1 MKKTEVPQ
9 EDGMNEGM
17 REIAYAVDEA
27 GRYVKVSSVGWE
39 PKNVANEQAWEVIAA
54 EIDEAVRAVRA
65 GEKSPLAY
73 HMARHLMNP
82 GLLADYAG
90 LSRWRVRRHLKPRP
104 FARLKPEILAR
115 YARVFN
121 LTVADLRRVPDA
133 PEAM

>member
-1 MKKTEVPQ
+1 
-9 EDGMNEGM
+9 MNEGM
-17 REIAYAVDEA
+17 REIAYAVDET
-27 GRYVKVSSVGWE
+27 GRYVKVSSLGWE
-39 PKNVANEQAWEVIAA
+39 PKNVANAQAWEVITA

-65 GEKSPLAY
+65 GERSPLAY
-73 HMARHLMNP
+73 HMVRHLMNP

-121 LTVADLRRVPDA
+121 LSVPDLCRVPDE
-133 PEAM
+133 PEPM